1 MPCKLKL
8 LSIDGGGIRGII
20 PAIILAEIEKRTG
33 KRVSELFDLIA
44 GTSTGGLVTLGLT
57 KPNPAKPTEAQYT
70 AQQMVELYINYGSRI
85 FDEQES
91 ALDEKLERAYQQL
104 RTVLQ
109 RLPKNLQLPADI
121 DVNRLRDPKFP
132 STGRDEVLTQFLGN
146 TAIKDALTEV
156 FITSY
161 DTELRTPIFFTSN
174 RQAEKIGGN
183 FRKIC
188 EGLTMK
194 QAAMATSAA
203 PTYFEPYQISTTTT
217 NSGYYSLVDGGVFA
231 SNPTSLGI
239 MEAIISHKRDTKEVV
254 GLDDILVVS
263 LGTGSLTRVYPY
275 EDIRGWGLISWA
287 TPILSIISDSQSES
301 VACQLEQLLP
311 EASGQPKQYY
321 RFQGLL
327 NDANDDLDDATEANI
342 ANLEQLGRQIIQQRE
357 QDLNQLCQQLTGQ
370 LQPV

>member
-1 MPCKLKL
+1 
-8 LSIDGGGIRGII
+8 
-20 PAIILAEIEKRTG
+20 
-33 KRVSELFDLIA
+33 
-44 GTSTGGLVTLGLT
+44 
-57 KPNPAKPTEAQYT
+57 
-70 AQQMVELYINYGSRI
+70 
-85 FDEQES
+85 
-91 ALDEKLERAYQQL
+91 
-104 RTVLQ
+104 
-109 RLPKNLQLPADI
+109 
-121 DVNRLRDPKFP
+121 
-132 STGRDEVLTQFLGN
+132 
-146 TAIKDALTEV
+146 
-156 FITSY
+156 
-161 DTELRTPIFFTSN
+161 
-174 RQAEKIGGN
+174 
-183 FRKIC
+183 
-188 EGLTMK
+188 
-194 QAAMATSAA
+194 
-203 PTYFEPYQISTTTT
+203 
-217 NSGYYSLVDGGVFA
+217 
-231 SNPTSLGI
+231 